1 MKLTIKKTFI
11 SFNKMFN
18 VKNYSDPH
26 LFNTLKN
33 LKLKGVQME
42 YYELH
47 PENPQLRFINKA
59 VKVLSEGGVIIY
71 PTDTVYGIGCD
82 IFNKDAL
89 ERIFNIKNDS
99 GTKLFSFVCS
109 DLKDIAKYAKVS
121 DYAYRTMKHLLPG
134 PYTFILP
141 AAKQVPKKL
150 WSKRKTVGIRDPKH
164 EVVLMLVAELGN
176 PIIST
181 STTNR
186 KGTLIIDPVEIKS
199 IFENQVDL
207 MLSQGGLSGKPS
219 SIVDLSGEAPEII
232 REGAGD
238 ISFFYK

>member
-1 MKLTIKKTFI
+1 
-11 SFNKMFN
+11 
-18 VKNYSDPH
+18 
-26 LFNTLKN
+26 
-33 LKLKGVQME
+33 ME

-47 PENPQLRFINKA
+47 PENPQKRYINKA
-59 VKVLSEGGVIIY
+59 VEVLKNGGVIIY

-82 IFNKDAL
+82 IFNRTAL
-89 ERIFNIKNDS
+89 EKIFSIKNDS
-99 GTKLFSFVCS
+99 KNKLFSFVCS

-141 AAKQVPKKL
+141 AVKAVPKKL
-150 WSKRKTVGIRDPKH
+150 WSKRKTVGIRVPDH
-164 EVVLMLVAELGN
+164 SIAIELVKELGN

-186 KGTLIIDPVEIKS
+186 KGEVLFDPFEIKN
-199 IFENQVDL
+199 IFNSQIEL
-207 MLSQGGLSGKPS
+207 MLSCGALGNNPS
-219 SIVDLSGEAPEII
+219 SIVDLSNETPEVI

-238 ISFFYK
+238 VSLFV